1 VADALTPLAMFCALD
16 VALPNGLAE
25 LPEVP

>member
-1 VADALTPLAMFCALD
+1 VADALTLYAAFCALD
-16 VALPNGLAE
+16 VALRDGLAE